1 MIPEDSLTISV
12 FQDGNAF
19 CAVFTD
25 TFENIQESDCGF
37 GWSRSAAILQL
48 LESNNL

>member
-1 MIPEDSLTISV
+1 MIPEYSLTISV

-37 GWSRSAAILQL
+37 GDSRIAAITAL
-48 LESNNL
+48 LNEASY